1 MDEGGEEEVQD
12 SSRVDYLL
20 YLTKL
25 NLGDLAEGVQEK
37 HADTPCVPND
47 QPERK

>member
-1 MDEGGEEEVQD
+1 MVEGGEEEVHD

-25 NLGDLAEGVQEK
+25 NLEDLAEGVQEK
-37 HADTPCVPND
+37 YADTLCAPND